1 MSRPLMILKLFKIF
15 NTVKNDSICQHST
28 LIEYIFKYHFYLF
41 VCTIICNCIVSG
53 TYVNALSQELAI
65 NNISA
70 KLDCIL
76 NNAKPINSNVEGFA
90 ISQKKKLFAQNK

>member
-1 MSRPLMILKLFKIF
+1 M
-15 NTVKNDSICQHST
+15 
-28 LIEYIFKYHFYLF
+28 
-41 VCTIICNCIVSG
+41 
-53 TYVNALSQELAI
+53 NALSQELAI